1 MDFEKTSVDDVLK
14 PTIQVP
20 ILATPTW
27 VATNIGNIQP
37 SDIRHISEK
46 CRKLIADWPQGKLD
60 HAGFVEQVHRALGIP
75 SGIRLLNTAQRKRKL
90 FEPIFERAI
99 EVLRQAGRLREFK
112 ARASRPAVKND
123 EVTAFIAEIL
133 IAKEQVELLKDFTLA
148 AVLRGR
154 LSADAITWND
164 DTEVWLDLMRFA
176 REYQRKWPAKSV
188 CETGEGDD
196 ALETGVDTAQQADTA
211 EICTIEDVEFSW
223 FQELAWF
230 ASLTGAEKPDLVF
243 ATDLVERANALLA
256 RAKQH
261 SDLNVSAALKVE
273 LSFKALLAV
282 VPDADVAE
290 GSFDKA
296 QLSSWFGLANE
307 RRFSDEQATEI
318 ASIAAKLGALADEW
332 KQQRAVYDAAVREYL
347 AAAVTRRAELDGP
360 MRSGQSR
367 LVEIANGSA
376 ALTEQLGAIVV
387 PQGEPVSPFSTEVET
402 VPVEAPEDERSEAQ
416 PLKSEPDE
424 PSTMEDVEEQPG
436 MAALVDPIEPP
447 LSDATPELV
456 LQGWNALNELSAR
469 GRHALASQLAE
480 ALKEL
485 YPSSVEDADLDVYK
499 LLALTTAAQE
509 VVDVPPEPV
518 MSCCM
523 ALAAHTLDIH
533 WHAGSRE
540 RATLLYL
547 LSGLLFPALFMP
559 ASTARNAVK
568 RHIRGKFG
576 SAAPLHRLVEHLSEA
591 DRFSAM
597 LVPESLSK
605 ADQQEFWRKRLATL
619 QETAADWRN
628 NEEIYHGFGNFR
640 PAEIAWTAIMD
651 TNRGFIGK
659 VMRAFAGT
667 GERAAEQLRLAIG
680 ILRQN
685 NIDDLIEQSGA
696 PKLAHRL
703 EGRARSNL
711 LHNLSASTAFLE
723 RCLRHLQRAPAKSGG
738 SVSSGVDGFTG
749 MLREHLLQA
758 QSFLKL
764 HNAET
769 NVERAALRVA
779 RSAIDRLV
787 RMFDEYNPPALD
799 VPLDRWLGR
808 ELLLIPS
815 LRFSGGWDPDPNDK
829 QALIEGAIR
838 LAEHE
843 PEPLLEQFD
852 RAFQEHMVAGAHI
865 PTGRIINELET
876 LGMSKAELT
885 LKHTRRDEDVR
896 DLRGELGGL
905 QATARDHI
913 NMAIALNVIN
923 DVEKR
928 ALETRVRGIRVDR
941 LPIMDMKSDDI
952 LEQQKGRGSI
962 AADFPA
968 ARDTLVGVEQQLDEK
983 FETVRAQLKE
993 SVEKLASEGL
1003 AKPVAV
1009 DRINKLLEAKDI
1021 ITANEYLRLLRD
1033 GEDLPRESR
1042 ANAPLFDYMNGFLPN
1057 LEREFSSNRQKIID
1071 TALAVLKR
1079 EADPIPGLFELG
1091 SMTAAQREDATRMLE
1106 AWRDIRTSNDI
1117 ASAIERLFVGGLS
1130 FDVKQV
1136 DDLKGAGRSFRYY
1149 LSSSRLLVPDGFLV
1163 PLFGSEADGNYLVE
1177 VLRGQ
1182 LKTIELFQ
1190 HMQGDAAKQRATFHL
1205 YTSILGYADR
1215 VELAHRAHNH
1225 GYQSIAVDDALIAY
1239 LAFIQG
1245 DRLAAFF
1252 NVSSAFIRYNPYNE
1266 ITPLPPEMFYGRAE
1280 QRREILAR
1288 RGGSLVFGGRRLGK
1302 SSLLRDV
1309 ERKEHKP
1316 HEDVFVKCIDIND
1329 IGQTN
1334 EYASR
1339 FWQRLA
1345 SELREAGV
1353 SVQPGSISDDDVVD
1367 DIRKFLSGKSSRQI
1381 ILMLDE
1387 TDVFLLAEEENKY
1400 RNVVRLRQL
1409 LEGTEGRFK
1418 VVMAG
1423 LHNVQRTAT
1432 TPNQSLG
1439 HLGTPICIGP
1449 FVDKD
1454 RNEGLRL
1461 VTEPLA
1467 ALGFEF
1473 QSSTLPLRILSQTN
1487 YYPALVQLY
1496 CRELLNHLLKTNK
1509 QDRGGPPFVIV
1520 SEDLE
1525 AAYKNQTLSEEI
1537 NKRFRLSLDLDDR
1550 YKLITLVITNAAIE
1564 QTGFGAVA
1572 PPMKPDEVG
1581 RLCLGWAP
1589 KLFENRTPGAFLA
1602 LLEELVGLGVLSQQG
1617 REGFVLRS
1625 PNLVTM
1631 LGSKDSISEELLQFE
1646 SREPLSRDRSTQRR
1660 MLDATRGV
1668 PSPLTPA
1675 QEYRLMEADSSR
1687 ISIVLAS
1694 PATGLD
1700 NMERAL
1706 RSIRPDNS
1714 VEVMRVRNV
1723 DELLRK
1729 AAGRG
1734 RSSLAETRVA
1744 LVPNTL
1750 AWDMSWVRRANASAD
1765 ELRER
1770 NVRIVFVGAASQARI
1785 LAEQPNL
1792 SDEVGLESVELWS
1805 ESTFRSYLLERE
1817 RRDCDIPGLRTQ
1829 VLEAAGYSGEG
1840 VYRLVNSLQERGENI
1855 DIAAADVKKEL
1866 GRRPGL
1872 LSNFGV
1878 SPDLEP
1884 IFVSIAGWSPI
1895 NEGDLKVIVDEEF
1908 AGQAPMSLDGLVR
1921 YGAWMGSLFQVGS
1934 KIFVNP
1940 LVRDHLSYH
1949 AD

>member
-1 MDFEKTSVDDVLK
+1 MDNDQSVYEVLQ

-20 ILATPTW
+20 LLATPSW

-46 CRKLIADWPQGKLD
+46 CRNLIAGWPEGKLD
-60 HAGFVEQVHRALGIP
+60 HARFVQQAHHALGIP
-75 SGIRLLNTAQRKRKL
+75 GGIRLLNTAQKKRKL
-90 FEPIFERAI
+90 FEPVFDRAI
-99 EVLRQAGRLREFK
+99 EVLRQASRLKEFK
-112 ARASRPAVKND
+112 ARASRPGATD
-123 EVTAFIAEIL
+123 EDVTVFIAEIL
-133 IAKEQVELLKDFTLA
+133 IAKEESELLKDFTLA

-154 LSADAITWND
+154 LSAEAITWND
-164 DTEVWLDLMRFA
+164 NTEVWHDLLRYA
-176 REYQRKWPAKSV
+176 RDYQTQRSAKSV
-188 CETGEGDD
+188 SEASQDGDAID
-196 ALETGVDTAQQADTA
+196 SVVNVAQEDETA
-211 EICTIEDVEFSW
+211 EFCTIEDVEFSW
-223 FQELAWF
+223 FEELAWF
-230 ASLTGAEKPDLVF
+230 ADLTGAEQPDIAF
-243 ATDLVERANALLA
+243 ATDLLERANALLA

-261 SDLNVSAALKVE
+261 SELKVSADLKVQ
-273 LSFKALLAV
+273 LAFKALLAV
-282 VPDADVAE
+282 VPDPDAAE
-290 GSFDKA
+290 GAFDKA
-296 QLSSWFGLANE
+296 LLNSWLKLSSE
-307 RRFSDEQATEI
+307 RRFSDEQASEI
-318 ASIAAKLGALADEW
+318 ALIASKIGALADEW
-332 KQQRAVYDAAVREYL
+332 KQQRAAYEAAVREYL

-360 MRSGQSR
+360 MRDGQSH
-367 LVEIANGSA
+367 LVEIANSSA
-376 ALTEQLGAIVV
+376 ALTEQLGAILV
-387 PQGEPVSPFSTEVET
+387 PEGEPISPFSTEAEM
-402 VPVEAPEDERSEAQ
+402 VPVEASEDTEVQ
-416 PLKSEPDE
+416 PLKLEPNE
-424 PSTMEDVEEQPG
+424 FSTMKDVEDQPHA
-436 MAALVDPIEPP
+436 AALVGTIESPP
-447 LSDATPELV
+447 SNATPELV

-469 GRHALASQLAE
+469 GRHALASQLAQ

-485 YPSSVEDADLDVYK
+485 YPSSVEDVDLDVYK

-518 MSCCM
+518 MSCCL

-591 DRFSAM
+591 DRYSAM
-597 LVPESLSK
+597 LAPESLSK

-619 QETAADWRN
+619 QEAAADWKN

-659 VMRAFAGT
+659 VMRAFAAT
-667 GERAAEQLRLAIG
+667 GERAAEQVRLAIG

-738 SVSSGVDGFTG
+738 NVSSGVDGFTG

-764 HNAET
+764 HNAEMD
-769 NVERAALRVA
+769 VERAALRVA

-787 RMFDEYNPPALD
+787 RMFDEYNPPSLD

-808 ELLLIPS
+808 ELLLIPA

-829 QALIEGAIR
+829 QALIEGAIK
-838 LAEHE
+838 LAERE
-843 PEPLLEQFD
+843 PEPLLEHFD
-852 RAFQEHMVAGAHI
+852 RAFQEHMVAGSHI

-876 LGMSKAELT
+876 LGMSKAELS

-941 LPIMDMKSDDI
+941 LPIMDMKSDDV

-1009 DRINKLLEAKDI
+1009 DRVNKLLEAKDI

-1033 GEDLPRESR
+1033 GEDLPRDSR
-1042 ANAPLFDYMNGFLPN
+1042 ANATLFDYMNGFLPN
-1057 LEREFSSNRQKIID
+1057 LERKFSSNRQKIID
-1071 TALAVLKR
+1071 AALAILKR
-1079 EADPIPGLFELG
+1079 EADPIPGLFEIE

-1106 AWRDIRTSNDI
+1106 AWYDIRTSNDI
-1117 ASAIERLFVGGLS
+1117 ASAIERLFVGALS

-1149 LSSSRLLVPDGFLV
+1149 LSSSRLLAPDGFLV

-1190 HMQGDAAKQRATFHL
+1190 HMQGDPAKQRATFHL

-1252 NVSSAFIRYNPYNE
+1252 SISSAFIRYNPYNE

-1288 RGGSLVFGGRRLGK
+1288 RGGNLVFGGRRLGK

-1316 HEDVFVKCIDIND
+1316 HEDVYVKCIDIND

-1345 SELREAGV
+1345 SELRDAGV
-1353 SVQPGSISDDDVVD
+1353 SVQSGSISDDDVVD

-1439 HLGTPICIGP
+1439 HFGTPICIGP

-1572 PPMKPDEVG
+1572 PPMRPDEVG

-1646 SREPLSRDRSTQRR
+1646 NREPLSRDRSTQRR
-1660 MLDATRGV
+1660 MLDITRGV

-1700 NMERAL
+1700 NVERAL
-1706 RSIRPDNS
+1706 HSIRPDSS

-1744 LVPNTL
+1744 LVPNTIS
-1750 AWDMSWVRRANASAD
+1750 WDMSWVRRANASAD

-1770 NVRIVFVGAASQARI
+1770 NVRIVFVGAAPQARI

-1829 VLEAAGYSGEG
+1829 LLEAAGYSGEG
-1840 VYRLVNSLQERGENI
+1840 VYRLVNSLQERGENV
-1855 DIAAADVKKEL
+1855 DIAADEVKKYL
-1866 GRRPGL
+1866 ARRPGL

-1878 SPDLEP
+1878 LSDLEP
-1884 IFVSIAGWSPI
+1884 IFASIAGWSPI

-1908 AGQAPMSLDGLVR
+1908 AGKSPMSLDGLVR
-1921 YGAWMGSLFQVGS
+1921 YGNWMGALFQIGS
-1934 KIFVNP
+1934 RIFVNP
-1940 LVRDHLSYH
+1940 LVKDKLSRH

>member
-1 MDFEKTSVDDVLK
+1 MDLNKTSVDDVLK

-20 ILATPTW
+20 RLATPTW

-46 CRKLIADWPQGKLD
+46 CRKLIADWPEGKLD
-60 HAGFVEQVHRALGIP
+60 HAGFVEQAHRALGIP

-90 FEPIFERAI
+90 FEPIFERAF
-99 EVLRQAGRLREFK
+99 EVLRQAGRLREYK
-112 ARASRPAVKND
+112 ARASRPAANAN
-123 EVTAFIAEIL
+123 EVSAFIAEIL
-133 IAKEQVELLKDFTLA
+133 IAEGQVELLKDFTLA

-164 DTEVWLDLMRFA
+164 DTEAWLDLMRFA
-176 REYQRKWPAKSV
+176 REYQRKWPTKSV
-188 CETGEGDD
+188 CETSERDD
-196 ALETGVDTAQQADTA
+196 ALETGIDAVQQADMA
-211 EICTIEDVEFSW
+211 EICTVEDVEFSW

-243 ATDLVERANALLA
+243 ATDLVERAKALLA

-261 SDLNVSAALKVE
+261 SELNVSTALKVE

-282 VPDADVAE
+282 VPDAGIAE
-290 GSFDKA
+290 GAFDKA
-296 QLSSWFGLANE
+296 QLSLWFALANE
-307 RRFSDEQATEI
+307 RKFSDGQASEI

-332 KQQRAVYDAAVREYL
+332 KQQQAVYDAAVREYL

-376 ALTEQLGAIVV
+376 ELAQELGALVVLPGKPALPFLTETGAV
-387 PQGEPVSPFSTEVET
+387 T
-402 VPVEAPEDERSEAQ
+402 VEAPEGNVSGAQSLESEIEERSTTQGIEKQ
-416 PLKSEPDE
+416 LGTPGPVGPVENPL
-424 PSTMEDVEEQPG
+424 
-436 MAALVDPIEPP
+436 
-447 LSDATPELV
+447 DATPGLV
-456 LQGWNALNELSAR
+456 LQGRNALHELSAR
-469 GRHALASQLAE
+469 GRHALASQLAK

-485 YPSSVEDADLDVYK
+485 YPNSVEDVDLDVYK

-509 VVDVPPEPV
+509 IVDVPPEPIIN
-518 MSCCM
+518 SCLG
-523 ALAAHTLDIH
+523 LAAHTLDVS
-533 WHAGSRE
+533 WNAGSSE

-559 ASTARNAVK
+559 ASTARNAIK

-576 SAAPLHRLVEHLSEA
+576 SAAPLHRLVEHVSEA

-597 LVPESLSK
+597 LVPEGLSK
-605 ADQQEFWRKRLATL
+605 ADQQEFWKKRLVTL
-619 QETAADWRN
+619 QETAADWKN

-640 PAEIAWTAIMD
+640 PAEIAWTAITD

-659 VMRAFAGT
+659 VMRAFART
-667 GERAAEQLRLAIG
+667 GERAAEQLRLAVSV
-680 ILRQN
+680 LRQN

-711 LHNLSASTAFLE
+711 LHNLTASTAFLE
-723 RCLRHLQRAPAKSGG
+723 RCLRHLQRAPARSSGN
-738 SVSSGVDGFTG
+738 VSSGVDGFTG
-749 MLREHLLQA
+749 MLREQLLQA
-758 QSFLKL
+758 RSFLKL
-764 HNAET
+764 HNTET
-769 NVERAALRVA
+769 NIERAALRVTL
-779 RSAIDRLV
+779 SSMDRLV
-787 RMFDEYNPPALD
+787 RMFDEYEPPGLD

-829 QALIEGAIR
+829 QALIEGAIK
-838 LAEHE
+838 LAERG
-843 PEPLLEQFD
+843 PEPLLDEFD

-865 PTGRIINELET
+865 PTGRIITELEA
-876 LGMSKAELT
+876 LGLPKAELS
-885 LKHTRRDEDVR
+885 LKHTRRDEEVR
-896 DLRGELGGL
+896 DLRAELGGL
-905 QATARDHI
+905 QATARDQI

-928 ALETRVRGIRVDR
+928 MLETRVRGIQVGR

-983 FETVRAQLKE
+983 FEAVRAQLKE
-993 SVEKLASEGL
+993 SVEKLASDGL
-1003 AKPVAV
+1003 AKPVAI

-1042 ANAPLFDYMNGFLPN
+1042 ANAALFDYMNRFLPN
-1057 LEREFSSNRQKIID
+1057 LERAFSSNRQKIVD
-1071 TALAVLKR
+1071 AALAILRR
-1079 EADPIPGLFELG
+1079 EADPIPELFDLG
-1091 SMTAAQREDATRMLE
+1091 FMTAAQREDAMRMLE

-1117 ASAIERLFVGGLS
+1117 APAIERLFVGGLS

-1136 DDLKGAGRSFRYY
+1136 DDLKEKGGRLFRYY
-1149 LSSSRLLVPDGFLV
+1149 LFSSRLLVPDGFLV

-1205 YTSILGYADR
+1205 YTSILGCADR

-1225 GYQSIAVDDALIAY
+1225 GYQSIAVDDALIVY

-1245 DRLAAFF
+1245 NRLTAFF
-1252 NVSSAFIRYNPYNE
+1252 NIASAFIRYNPYNE
-1266 ITPLPPEMFYGRAE
+1266 ITPMPPEMFYGRSE

-1334 EYASR
+1334 EYNSR

-1353 SVQPGSISDDDVVD
+1353 AIQPPSISDDDVVD

-1387 TDVFLLAEEENKY
+1387 TDIFLLAEEENKY

-1449 FVDKD
+1449 FVGKD
-1454 RNEGLRL
+1454 RNEGFRL

-1520 SEDLE
+1520 GEDLE
-1525 AAYKNQTLSEEI
+1525 AAYRNQTLSEEI

-1550 YKLITLVITNAAIE
+1550 YKLITLVITNATIE

-1572 PPMKPDEVG
+1572 PPMRPDEIG

-1646 SREPLSRDRSTQRR
+1646 SREPLSRDRSTHRR
-1660 MLDATRGV
+1660 LLDVHRGV

-1675 QEYRLMEADSSR
+1675 QEYRLTEADTSR

-1700 NMERAL
+1700 SMERAL
-1706 RSIRPDNS
+1706 RSIRDDT
-1714 VEVMRVRNV
+1714 VEVMRVRSV

-1734 RSSLAETRVA
+1734 RSSSAEARVT

-1750 AWDMSWVRRANASAD
+1750 GWDMSWIRRANASAD

-1785 LAEQPNL
+1785 LSDQPNL

-1817 RRDCDIPGLRTQ
+1817 RRDCDIPGLRMQ
-1829 VLEAAGYSGEG
+1829 LLEAAGYSGEG

-1855 DIAAADVKKEL
+1855 DIAAADLKKEL

-1895 NEGDLKVIVDEEF
+1895 SEGDLKVIVDEEF

-1921 YGAWMGSLFQVGS
+1921 YGVWMGSLFQIGS